1 MIKPERKP
9 LAAIKPIE
17 PVDETVARILDEQQR
32 KFEEQKLSPAERKL
46 LAERRKKEQERKRKE
61 RTKAEAREKNR
72 ITTYLPEKLIG
83 QLKTIAD
90 SEGVSISQV
99 ITFFLFEALER
110 FEKREFSFWS
120 YKYKAESPRY
130 HWNLVHPKD
139 EERMAK
145 IKSQE
150 NQKW

>member
-1 MIKPERKP
+1 MKPERKP

-17 PVDETVARILDEQQR
+17 PVDETVARILEEQQR
-32 KFEEQKLSPAERKL
+32 RFDEQKLSPAERKL
-46 LAERRKKEQERKRKE
+46 LAERRKREQERKRKE
-61 RTKAEAREKNR
+61 QAKAEARKNNR
-72 ITTYLPEKLIG
+72 VTTELPVSLINR
-83 QLKTIAD
+83 LKTIAE

-120 YKYKAESPRY
+120 YKYKTESPRY